1 MSAGS
6 MGRSEYE
13 SLRVTIQDRLCRH
26 DLGLEQGPIGN
37 LAIPFHESRNRP
49 ATAGNDVEESP
60 HRIGNRAVMAVDEK
74 PFALVVRLFG
84 MPREVDFTHPFEREI
99 RQVVERREAVIGGG
113 NEDVVDVEQQS
124 ATRPSGEFAN
134 EIGLAHGGV
143 ANST

>member
-26 DLGLEQGPIGN
+26 GLGLEHGPIGN

-49 ATAGNDVEESP
+49 APAGNDVEESP

-74 PFALVVRLFG
+74 PFALVVRLFA
-84 MPREVDFTHPFEREI
+84 MPPKSDFTSPFALET
-99 RQVVERREAVIGGG
+99 RQV
-113 NEDVVDVEQQS
+113 
-124 ATRPSGEFAN
+124 
-134 EIGLAHGGV
+134 AHPTE
-143 ANST
+143 S